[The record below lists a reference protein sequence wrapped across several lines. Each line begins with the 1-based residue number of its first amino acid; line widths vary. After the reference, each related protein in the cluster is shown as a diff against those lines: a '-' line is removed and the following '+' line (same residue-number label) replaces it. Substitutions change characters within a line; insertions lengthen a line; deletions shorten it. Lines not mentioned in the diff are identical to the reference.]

1 MKQWLKTKGA
11 GFYVGLVGAVA
22 ALLVDVAYMV
32 LDYGD
37 KTFSM
42 AAFVLILL
50 AVGIEGLVLGLRW
63 TFLPLLPPILV
74 GTGVGMHLYTAFPSI
89 TDLINKIVFIGG
101 NSQLA
106 VDFAIAF
113 AATGLLFILA
123 AFLPSNSPHP

>member
-11 GFYVGLVGAVA
+11 GFYVGLAGAVA
-22 ALLVDVAYMV
+22 ALVLDIAYMA

-37 KTFSM
+37 KTFSLV
-42 AAFVLILL
+42 AFVLILL
-50 AVGIEGLVLGLRW
+50 AVAVAGLGLFLSAA
-63 TFLPLLPPILV
+63 FLPLLPPILM
-74 GTGVGMHLYTAFPSI
+74 GAGVGMHLYTAFPSI

-113 AATGLLFILA
+113 AVVGLLFILA
-123 AFLPSNSPHP
+123 GFLPNHKA